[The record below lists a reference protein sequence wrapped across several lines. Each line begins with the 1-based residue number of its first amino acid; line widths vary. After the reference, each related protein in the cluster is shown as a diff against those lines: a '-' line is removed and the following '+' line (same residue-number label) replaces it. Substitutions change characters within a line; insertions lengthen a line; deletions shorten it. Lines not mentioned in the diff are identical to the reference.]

1 MLGGKE
7 KFAFYS
13 SFARIGQGQGKDS
26 QEGKVRMDIL
36 EEYSRHIDKDE
47 IVDLVLRLI
56 EKKTINPPGNEYL
69 AKDIIV
75 SSLKELGAKVEI
87 LEKEKGRPNILG
99 RIGEGEPSVAI
110 ITHLDV
116 VPAGSGW
123 TTDPFKPQ
131 VREGRIYGRGSLDN
145 KGPYAAAWAG
155 VKALLKSSVPL
166 KGSIII
172 GAVADE
178 ERGSHSGMK
187 FLLEKGF
194 SPSFCLIPDGGRL
207 DEAIIGEKGMMW
219 VALRTFGKAAH
230 ASTPEEGE
238 NAIYKLVNFAS
249 SLSRFQF
256 EGEHHAMF
264 GDPTLNLGKIEGG
277 SEAANMVPDRCSGIV
292 DIRYPLGLRQEDIVS
307 QLENLAGQTG
317 SDIKMEVITSKEPHL
332 LTQDH
337 PLAVAF
343 QRVAKDM
350 KLNLR
355 LGTIGGV
362 TIAKDLYFKGI
373 PSIVHSPAEDSVAHQ
388 ANEYVKVENL
398 VFCAKLW
405 AGVIYELVG
414 G

>member
-1 MLGGKE
+1 ME
-7 KFAFYS
+7 
-13 SFARIGQGQGKDS
+13 
-26 QEGKVRMDIL
+26 IL
-36 EEYSRHIDKDE
+36 EKYSRHIDKDE
-47 IVDLVLRLI
+47 IVDLTLRLI

-75 SSLKELGAKVEI
+75 SSLEELGAKVQI
-87 LEKEKGRPNILG
+87 FEKEKDRPNILG
-99 RIGEGEPSVAI
+99 QIGEGEPSVAI

-131 VREGRIYGRGSLDN
+131 VREGRIYGRGSLDD

-155 VKALLKSSVPL
+155 VRALLKSSLPL

-187 FLLEKGF
+187 FLLEEGF

-230 ASTPEEGE
+230 SSTPEKGE
-238 NAIYKLVNFAS
+238 NAIYKLMNFAS

-264 GDPTLNLGKIEGG
+264 SDSTLNLGKIEGG
-277 SEAANMVPDRCSGIV
+277 SEAANMVPDRCSGVV
-292 DIRYPLGLRQEDIVS
+292 DIRYPLGLTQQDIVS
-307 QLENLAGQTG
+307 QLENLAGKTG
-317 SDIKMEVITSKEPHL
+317 SDIKMEVIASKEPHL

-337 PLAVAF
+337 PLALAF
-343 QRVAKDM
+343 QRVARSM
-350 KLNLR
+350 KLNLG

-373 PSIVHSPAEDSVAHQ
+373 PSIVHSPSEDSVAHQ